1 MTRLLNLFVL
11 LAPWVALLG
20 GAGLL
25 GLAALHLA
33 SVYPLPRIR
42 PDQRLSALSA
52 LVLGVAFMGLG
63 ATFLVTDGATGYSDV
78 YLVWLALAT
87 LSGVLAAVG
96 GR

>member
-20 GAGLL
+20 GVGLL
-25 GLAALHLA
+25 GLATLHLA
-33 SVYPLPRIR
+33 GVHPLPRIQ
-42 PDQRLSALSA
+42 PDQRLSALYA
-52 LVLGVAFMGLG
+52 LILGAALMGLG

-78 YLVWLALAT
+78 YLAWLALAI
-87 LSGVLAAVG
+87 LSGVLAAVA